1 MTIERKVAMGIAGQ
15 PSGDAANVAEVF
27 STDLFNIG
35 NANLR
40 IRNGIDLSGE
50 GGMVWFASRA
60 EQKSPNIT
68 DTERGAGYRLRPFSN
83 YNANGSVA
91 TTEVVTQFR
100 PDGFNYGDGYNSST
114 AVTWTFRKKEKFFD
128 VVTYT
133 GNGVAGRE
141 ISHGLAGP
149 VGMIIVKKVNGSGNW
164 HVLHRSVPLSGSP
177 AEGALRLNTTGSAN
191 SYSSNFNETFPTDS
205 VFYVSHVAG
214 ASSATLNTTNETYV
228 AYLFADNSSEDAE
241 DQMIKCG
248 SYTGNGNSNGP
259 EINLGWEPQF
269 WLMKRSD
276 STSPWRI
283 LDSLRGWAVGG
294 SDFNLSPNTTA
305 AESNEGSRVS
315 PTSTGFKLNASFG
328 DWNASGATYIYMAI
342 RAPMMVEP
350 EAATDVFAMY
360 SGGTSQSYPQYLSG
374 FPVDMALHRA
384 TTSTNSELATR
395 LLGAGL
401 LKTNATDA
409 WGASGAYAFDYS
421 NGWFTHGSPTYF
433 TNYKSWMWKR
443 AKGFM
448 DVVAYTGSSSAGNL
462 TINHS
467 LGVAPELIISKSR
480 SNAQAWSVL
489 FNMGASSYQYFTT
502 LGTAPDYGSGR
513 SYGSGY
519 LASKPTDTAY
529 AIKTDTGI
537 GSGNNYIA
545 YLFATLAGIS
555 KVGSYT
561 GNGSNQTINCGFSAG
576 SRFILI
582 KRVNN
587 SGDWYFWD
595 SVRGIVAGNDPHL
608 SLNTSAAQV
617 TSDDSVDP
625 HNSGFIVNQVSATN
639 INVSSEEYL
648 FYAIA

>member
-395 LLGAGL
+395 LLGKGVL
-401 LKTNATDA
+401 QTNSTSA

-448 DVVAYTGSSSAGNL
+448 DCVAYSGSGVAK
-462 TINHS
+462 TEAHS
-467 LGVAPELIISKSR
+467 LGVAPEMIWVKSR
-480 SNAQAWSVL
+480 ANAQHWAVYHPSSHAAGNTL
-489 FNMGASSYQYFTT
+489 FISTSNGGAGVDGFQSTAVSDTT
-502 LGTAPDYGSGR
+502 FNVTTADYTNESGWT
-513 SYGSGY
+513 YV
-519 LASKPTDTAY
+519 
-529 AIKTDTGI
+529 
-537 GSGNNYIA
+537 A

-576 SRFILI
+576 SRFVLI
-582 KRVNN
+582 KRIGADGN
-587 SGDWYFWD
+587 WYVWD

-617 TSDDSVDP
+617 TSDDSIDP
-625 HNSGFIVNQVSATN
+625 ANAGFIVNQVSATN
-639 INVSSEEYL
+639 INVSSGTYI

>member
-283 LDSLRGWAVGG
+283 LDSLRGWTVGG

-360 SGGTSQSYPQYLSG
+360 SGGTSQSHPQYLSG

-395 LLGAGL
+395 LLGKGVL
-401 LKTNATDA
+401 QTNSTSA

-448 DVVAYTGSSSAGNL
+448 DCVAYSGSGVAK
-462 TINHS
+462 TEAHS
-467 LGVAPELIISKSR
+467 LGVAPEMIWVKSR
-480 SNAQAWSVL
+480 ANAQHWAVYHPSSHAAGNTL
-489 FNMGASSYQYFTT
+489 FISTSNGGAGVDGFQSTAVSDTT
-502 LGTAPDYGSGR
+502 FNVTTADYTNESGWT
-513 SYGSGY
+513 YV
-519 LASKPTDTAY
+519 
-529 AIKTDTGI
+529 
-537 GSGNNYIA
+537 A

-576 SRFILI
+576 SRFVLI
-582 KRVNN
+582 KRIGADGN
-587 SGDWYFWD
+587 WYVWD

-617 TSDDSVDP
+617 TSDDSIDP
-625 HNSGFIVNQVSATN
+625 ANAGFIVNQVSATN
-639 INVSSEEYL
+639 INVSSGTYI

>member
-1 MTIERKVAMGIAGQ
+1 MTIEKKLLGTS
-15 PSGDAANVAEVF
+15 PSGGAANVADVF
-27 STDLFNIG
+27 STYLWKG
-35 NANLR
+35 NGGSQT
-40 IRNGIDLSGE
+40 ITNGIDLAGE
-50 GGMVWFASRA
+50 GGMVWIKNRTS
-60 EQKSPNIT
+60 SST
-68 DTERGAGYRLRPFSN
+68 HSVHDTERGVHNRLRPDTTNASGSQDPYGVSAFNSNGFS
-83 YNANGSVA
+83 YGSGGHNNNQTGQDYV
-91 TTEVVTQFR
+91 
-100 PDGFNYGDGYNSST
+100 S
-114 AVTWTFRKKEKFFD
+114 WTFRNSKKFFKA
-128 VVTYT
+128 VTFSYGGSSSSPTIVTHDLGCTVGMTFVKQTNGTQNWYVQHKNVT
-133 GNGVAGRE
+133 GND
-141 ISHGLAGP
+141 
-149 VGMIIVKKVNGSGNW
+149 NN
-164 HVLHRSVPLSGSP
+164 
-177 AEGALRLNTTGSAN
+177 GALNLTIAFAGGNGQSTSFTSITDTQA
-191 SYSSNFNETFPTDS
+191 TFGAAASFP
-205 VFYVSHVAG
+205 AG
-214 ASSATLNTTNETYV
+214 TYV
-228 AYLFADNSSEDAE
+228 AYFFADNSSEDAE

-248 SYTGNGNSNGP
+248 SYTGNNAVIGP
-259 EINLGWEPQF
+259 VVNLGWEPQF
-269 WLMKRSD
+269 VLIK
-276 STSPWRI
+276 STQ
-283 LDSLRGWAVGG
+283 G
-294 SDFNLSPNTTA
+294 SDAWVMFDSMRGLPEGTGNASSKRILSPN
-305 AESNEGSRVS
+305 SSSGEGGTNSGISVD
-315 PTSTGFKLNASFG
+315 PTGFHVTGVGGQTN
-328 DWNASGATYIYMAI
+328 DNNYQYIYMAI
-342 RAPMMVEP
+342 RGPMMVEP
-350 EAATDVFAMY
+350 EAATEVFAMY

>member
-360 SGGTSQSYPQYLSG
+360 SGGTSQSHPQYLSG

-395 LLGAGL
+395 LLGKGVL
-401 LKTNATDA
+401 QTNSTSA

-448 DVVAYTGSSSAGNL
+448 DCVAYSGSGVAK
-462 TINHS
+462 TEAHS
-467 LGVAPELIISKSR
+467 LGVAPEMIWVKSR
-480 SNAQAWSVL
+480 ANAQHWAVYHPSSHAAGNTL
-489 FNMGASSYQYFTT
+489 FISTSNGGAGVDGFQSTAVSDTT
-502 LGTAPDYGSGR
+502 FNVTTADYTNGSGWT
-513 SYGSGY
+513 YV
-519 LASKPTDTAY
+519 
-529 AIKTDTGI
+529 
-537 GSGNNYIA
+537 A

-555 KVGSYT
+555 KVGNYT
-561 GNGSNQTINCGFSAG
+561 GNGSSQTINCGFSAG
-576 SRFILI
+576 ARFILI
-582 KRVNN
+582 KRIGADGN
-587 SGDWYFWD
+587 WYVWD

-617 TSDDSVDP
+617 TSDDSIDP
-625 HNSGFIVNQVSATN
+625 ANAGFIVNQVSATN
-639 INVSSEEYL
+639 INVSSGTYI